1 MYQHI
6 KYFGKGG
13 DKTFHAKDD
22 SYRQANLNYVQDN
35 IVQKGKGRNNE

>member
-13 DKTFHAKDD
+13 GKTFQAKDD
-22 SYRQANLNYVQDN
+22 SYRQAKLNYVQDN
-35 IVQKGKGRNNE
+35 IVQKGKGRNNK